1 MPNKGRATDQPRRNQ
16 PAAHPRLR
24 KPSGIANQPAD
35 EERATQE
42 RLPPREVSEE
52 PSWTR
57 GVGDTEEGELVAM
70 TVADVMTLQPTALEA
85 TQAVSEAARAM
96 RDTNI
101 GDVLVTEGGRL
112 VGILTDRDLVVR
124 VLAEGLDP
132 AGTSGPFA
140 AASSRP

>member
-16 PAAHPRLR
+16 PAANPGPR

-57 GVGDTEEGELVAM
+57 GVGD
-70 TVADVMTLQPTALEA
+70 PA
-85 TQAVSEAARAM
+85 T
-96 RDTNI
+96 
-101 GDVLVTEGGRL
+101 
-112 VGILTDRDLVVR
+112 
-124 VLAEGLDP
+124 
-132 AGTSGPFA
+132 
-140 AASSRP
+140 